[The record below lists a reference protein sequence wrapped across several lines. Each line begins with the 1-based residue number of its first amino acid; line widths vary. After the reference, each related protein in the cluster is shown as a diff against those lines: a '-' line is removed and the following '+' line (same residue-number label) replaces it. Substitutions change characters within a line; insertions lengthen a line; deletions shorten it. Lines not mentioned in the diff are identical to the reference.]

1 MHLAVARRAL
11 FRATEGEPERGQRG
25 AAAPADDF
33 RRHSGTLN
41 PLGMA
46 LNADGGLLAT
56 KPYISTGNYVKK
68 MSNYCEGCRFDPGQ
82 RTGDAACPFTTLYW
96 DFLTRH
102 REVLA
107 NNHRMGPI
115 LRNLDRFGAEERA
128 AIARQANEVRDRYA
142 ASPNCSSASLA

>member
-1 MHLAVARRAL
+1 
-11 FRATEGEPERGQRG
+11 
-25 AAAPADDF
+25 
-33 RRHSGTLN
+33 
-41 PLGMA
+41 MA

-82 RTGDAACPFTTLYW
+82 RTGKAACPLTTLYW

-128 AIARQANEVRDRYA
+128 AIARQANKVRDRYA